1 MASSTAS
8 SQAHGTESEDIQAAI
23 AKTAGLRSLHAKL
36 LQRRNLG
43 GGPFVLGPPV
53 GAATFLRHSNPHSTA
68 EDYPV
73 FTPVRNSMPF
83 YLPFYPIFLAIIHSR
98 FVVRLELAGFLLL
111 ASCPNVLLFFFS
123 IVISFFCVWQ
133 SYEEESLP
141 GFHYIRP
148 DTRSLSETWNAIK
161 LEGKN
166 DAAINI
172 DAQKNKQNICSKNEH
187 LSKRNSCINHISF
200 LQASVVAETLISS
213 SGRSSPGEHETIKR
227 CNTCKPVTF
236 SREPEREHRNLK
248 TVSST
253 TSLHDTETSKHVQ
266 TKHRGPVLSWLF
278 PKSKK
283 KPKPEMLPHPI
294 ESEEMSQFLND
305 WGLLS
310 FESLKKEL
318 VEANKNKDAALA
330 EVSKMRSS
338 FGELQRK
345 LVNLETYCEELK
357 KALKQ
362 AAHVKSCQVT
372 DRPNLPKRTKTSGC
386 VKDELMP
393 VSHEVMVEGFLQIV
407 SETRLS
413 IKQFCKML
421 IHQIEETDC
430 DMMEKINLLLQ
441 HQQMSSSK
449 KHSKVMLCHVEALIN
464 QCLYQDFEN
473 CIFQKNGSPKFLDPQ
488 QDRLENYSAFLA
500 LRNLSWN
507 EVLHKGTKYY
517 SKDFSTFCDQKM
529 SCIASLLNWSRLWP
543 EQLLRCFFVA
553 AKCIWLLH
561 LLAFSFSP
569 PLTILRVDE
578 NRIFDPLYMEDILLD
593 KKRTQ
598 IAAQVKIMVMP
609 GFYIQ
614 DKVLKCRVL
623 CEYLSLAK

>member
-8 SQAHGTESEDIQAAI
+8 SQAHGTESDDFQAVI
-23 AKTAGLRSLHAKL
+23 AKTAELRSLHAKL

-53 GAATFLRHSNPHSTA
+53 GAASFLRHSNPHSTA

-73 FTPVRNSMPF
+73 FTPVRNSMTF
-83 YLPFYPIFLAIIHSR
+83 YFPFYPIFLAIIHSR
-98 FVVRLELAGFLLL
+98 LVVRLEL
-111 ASCPNVLLFFFS
+111 
-123 IVISFFCVWQ
+123 VISIFCVWQ
-133 SYEEESLP
+133 SYEEESLS

-148 DTRSLSETWNAIK
+148 ETRSLSETWSAIQV
-161 LEGKN
+161 EGKN
-166 DAAINI
+166 DATINI

-187 LSKRNSCINHISF
+187 LSKRSSCINHISF
-200 LQASVVAETLISS
+200 LQASLVTDTHISS
-213 SGRSSPGEHETIKR
+213 SGRSSPGEHETIKK
-227 CNTCKPVTF
+227 CNTCKPVTI

-248 TVSST
+248 TVLST
-253 TSLHDTETSKHVQ
+253 TSLHDTGTSKHVH

-278 PKSKK
+278 PKSKR

-318 VEANKNKDAALA
+318 LEANKNKDAALA
-330 EVSKMRSS
+330 EVTKMRSL
-338 FGELQRK
+338 FGELQQK
-345 LVNLETYCEELK
+345 LVNLEMYCEELK

-386 VKDELMP
+386 VKDKLMP
-393 VSHEVMVEGFLQIV
+393 VSHEVMMEGFLQIV
-407 SETRLS
+407 SEARLS
-413 IKQFCKML
+413 IKQFSKML
-421 IHQIEETDC
+421 IHHIEETEC
-430 DMMEKINLLLQ
+430 DMMEKLNLLLQ

-449 KHSKVMLCHVEALIN
+449 KHSKVMLYHVEALIN

-488 QDRLENYSAFLA
+488 QERRENYSAFLA

-517 SKDFSTFCDQKM
+517 SKNFSTFCDQKM

-543 EQLLRCFFVA
+543 EQLLQCFFIA
-553 AKCIWLLH
+553 AKFIWLLH

-569 PLTILRVDE
+569 PLMILRVDE

-593 KKRTQ
+593 KKRAH

-623 CEYLSLAK
+623 CESLSLAKYSLPDSPTVFQHKRSN